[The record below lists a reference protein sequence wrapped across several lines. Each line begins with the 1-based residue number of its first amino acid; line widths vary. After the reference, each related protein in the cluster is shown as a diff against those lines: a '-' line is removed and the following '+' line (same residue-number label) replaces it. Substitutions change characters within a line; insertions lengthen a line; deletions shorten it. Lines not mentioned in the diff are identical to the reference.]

1 MKIKSLFVAVMLMAG
16 VVVAPA
22 SYAIEK
28 PVIESFT
35 FTPSDIDILSVN
47 TNVEFTVV
55 VAHPNGIENLTSTL
69 NLTNSLKNTLSVLLK
84 RTDSPVNLSL
94 AKVTY
99 KGQLTIPRDLTPGSY
114 VPSISSF
121 KNNSSAGYQFET
133 GVVQAPA
140 IRGLIGAENSILVRS
155 GGYLDFA
162 YSTFVGPT
170 FDNLTG
176 LDFTNKTK
184 YNSAAIPILRVGETF
199 IPEDFY
205 EKKVS
210 TLAIKVSTSTPTTCS
225 SDGTS
230 LKFLQEGACTYTVF
244 TERTK
249 DYAEK
254 KSSQVVNILAARIKP
269 TLIIEKVANQTVTSF
284 PKTIELPRVF
294 TAAIGYV
301 MPSNATPEV
310 CYADG
315 FFVRLITAGTC
326 SVKYQTT
333 STSTY
338 SASDVYT
345 LSFDVTREGQSVV
358 VPTPVSSPTATPTA
372 TAKPVVKKTISCV
385 KGKKT
390 VTRTGTSPKC
400 PKGYKLKK

>member
-1 MKIKSLFVAVMLMAG
+1 MKIRSMCVAVLLMAG
-16 VVVAPA
+16 VLVAPP

-28 PVIESFT
+28 PLIESFT
-35 FTPSDIDILSVN
+35 FTPSEIDILSVN

-55 VAHPNGIENLTSTL
+55 VSHPNGIENLTSTL
-69 NLTNSLKNTLSVLLK
+69 NLTNGLKNTLSVLLK
-84 RTDSPVNLSL
+84 RVESPVNLSL
-94 AKVTY
+94 TKVTY
-99 KGQLTIPRDLTPGSY
+99 KGLLTIPRDLTPGSY

-133 GVVQAPA
+133 GVIEAPS
-140 IRGLIGAENSILVRS
+140 IRGLIGAENSLLVRS

-162 YSTFVGPT
+162 YSTFIGPT
-170 FDNLTG
+170 FDNPTG
-176 LDFTNKTK
+176 LDFVNKTK
-184 YNSAAIPILRVGETF
+184 YNAATVPILRVGETF

-205 EKKVS
+205 EKKVA
-210 TLAIKVSTSTPTTCS
+210 TLALKVTSSTPTICS
-225 SDGTS
+225 SDGTN
-230 LKFLQEGACTYTVF
+230 LKFLLEGACTYTVF

-254 KSSQVVNILAARIKP
+254 KSAQVVSILAARIKP
-269 TLIIEKVANQTVTSF
+269 ALIIDKVANQTVTNF

-301 MPSNATPEV
+301 MPTNATPAV

-345 LSFDVTREGQSVV
+345 LSFDIAKEGQPVI
-358 VPTPVSSPTATPTA
+358 VPTPVVTPTPVATPTA
-372 TAKPVVKKTISCV
+372 KPLVKKTITCV

-390 VTRTGTSPKC
+390 IKKTAVSPKC
-400 PKGYKLKK
+400 PSGYKLKK